1 MQHSTLTSIP
11 VFTVESPFVMKWQL
25 FMSFILIFCAVFIPY
40 DAGFIIPTFVLYDAR
55 PVPIPTPPPAR
66 PVPIPTGTTA
76 TASSPTHA
84 ALPRLT
90 RRLGTKRLQADEWS
104 RTTDVRH

>member
-55 PVPIPTPPPAR
+55 PVPIPT
-66 PVPIPTGTTA
+66 GTTA